1 MTAELYIHKLKR
13 RQNQKALESLKLALK
28 LIDTDFVS
36 ATQVHSILGE
46 YLFIQKAIQRG
57 KRTSFMSAR
66 QGK

>member
-46 YLFIQKAIQRG
+46 YLFI
-57 KRTSFMSAR
+57 
-66 QGK
+66 